1 MMTVPASYLG
11 VWQRTLLRTSEG
23 VEDRTTRV
31 FWMQTRMLHADIRVP
46 DPEPQDSAARARLA
60 GFAGLTQVRGECCQ
74 WHRLIDFHPNS
85 GQDIGRMQFIDSEE
99 VHESALDDSY
109 LEVWQRLPDSRG
121 ETQAQWL
128 RAADNPA
135 RHACLLLA
143 GDYFLF
149 AADRPEPLSPGASL
163 EKRLAVVDPALREN
177 LLTFELSFGRIRD
190 GNRPWRVDL
199 SSLPGRTGQTL
210 VSPGAGADLS
220 RWACEMW
227 ETLGVYPPEG
237 GWLKSAVPSDVL
249 SQVDSPAS
257 M

>member
-46 DPEPQDSAARARLA
+46 DPEPQDGAGRARLA
-60 GFAGLTQVRGECCQ
+60 GFAGLTQVRGERCQ

-85 GQDIGRMQFIDSEE
+85 GQDIGRMQFINSEE
-99 VHESALDDSY
+99 VHERALDDSY

-128 RAADNPA
+128 RAADKPE

-149 AADRPEPLSPGASL
+149 AADRPEPLSPGVSL
-163 EKRLAVVDPALREN
+163 ETRLSVVDPSHSEK
-177 LLTFELSFGRIRD
+177 LLAFELSFGRIRE
-190 GNRPWRVDL
+190 GSRPWRIDL
-199 SSLPGRTGQTL
+199 SSLPGRAGQAL
-210 VSPGAGADLS
+210 VSPEPCADLS
-220 RWACEMW
+220 RWPCEVW
-227 ETLGVYPPEG
+227 ETLGVYPPKG
-237 GWLKSAVPSDVL
+237 GWLKSALPSDVF
-249 SQVDSPAS
+249 SQADSLVS